1 MDDPAT
7 FNRTIQ
13 QYEDAYVRVNMAR
26 APPNAIDGPRNAILA
41 QLDRLQKTIDS
52 ENAEIK
58 NFADS
63 SRLRQAGL
71 VDTASEANVLRTAR
85 PAAADDYTLTKQV
98 IGDTPPVPDWSPLY
112 RRMGIVGGLLIAVLG
127 LRMLRV

>member
-13 QYEDAYVRVNMAR
+13 EYEDAYVRVNMAR
-26 APPNAIDGPRNAILA
+26 APPNNIDGPRNAILA

-71 VDTASEANVLRTAR
+71 LDTASEANALRTAR
-85 PAAADDYTLTKQV
+85 PAATNEYTLTKRV
-98 IGDTPPVPDWSPLY
+98 VGDTPPVPDWSPLY
-112 RRMGIVGGLLIAVLG
+112 IRIGVVSGLLIGVLG